1 MSKIRKLQKRKS
13 NPNLVTLIDVLLS
26 ESARNEAPIWK
37 EVAERL
43 AKPRRLQAEVNV
55 SKIERYAK
63 PNEYVVVPG
72 KVLGTGSIT
81 KPVKVAAL
89 SFSEKAA
96 SKIREAGGLCM
107 KIEELLRENPK
118 GSGVR
123 LMV

>member
-1 MSKIRKLQKRKS
+1 MSKIRKLQRRKS

-26 ESARNEAPIWK
+26 ESAKNEAPVWK

-55 SKIERYAK
+55 SKIEKYAK

-72 KVLGTGSIT
+72 KVLGSGSIT

-96 SKIREAGGLCM
+96 SKIREAGGVCM
-107 KIEELLRENPK
+107 KIEELLKENPK

>member
-1 MSKIRKLQKRKS
+1 MSKIRKLQRRKS

-26 ESARNEAPIWK
+26 ESAKNEALVWK
-37 EVAERL
+37 EVAEKL
-43 AKPRRLQAEVNV
+43 AKPRRLHAEVNV
-55 SKIERYAK
+55 SKIEKYAK

-89 SFSEKAA
+89 SFSEKAV
-96 SKIREAGGLCM
+96 SKIKEAGGACM